1 MFSACR
7 NLIEK
12 YRINIL
18 TSKGDEMKVTELGVK
33 ELRTS
38 HKKLKLT
45 NQEIIKF
52 AYITKEIINY
62 AWGVQLTNAQANC
75 YEECFYTIK
84 DLLEEVDKE
93 YLNRHAEL
101 RDFFSK
107 GRRLI
112 SEDDRLR
119 WEKEVSH

>member
-1 MFSACR
+1 
-7 NLIEK
+7 
-12 YRINIL
+12 
-18 TSKGDEMKVTELGVK
+18 MKVAELGVK

-38 HKKLKLT
+38 QKKVKLT

-52 AYITKEIINY
+52 AYITKEIIKY
-62 AWGVQLTNAQANC
+62 AWGMKLSNAQANC
-75 YEECFYTIK
+75 YEECFYTIQ

-101 RDFFSK
+101 RDFFHM

-119 WEKEVSH
+119 WEKEV